1 MFWLLHEDAL
11 RQLREAER
19 RVSID
24 AAQQRAWVERQEQ
37 EAADRGPRSLRVA
50 GDVAEIRVEGLLTK
64 RPDFWAQLFGLG
76 GTAYTDLIEAISVA
90 RSNPDVKAVQ
100 LFVDSPGGAADGLF
114 DVFAALEQ
122 LRAEKPVRVRAAN
135 AFSAAYGIAA
145 VAGQISATT
154 PASMFGSVGVAVRY
168 SRWADIELFDITNTE
183 SPDKRPDPATE
194 EGKAVIRRELDAIF
208 DLFAESIAKGRSAA
222 TGETVTRKDVAENF
236 GRGASFV
243 ARDARR
249 FGMIDTVP
257 KASARPALRAMSEDE
272 PSAARGENEER
283 GMAEATKK
291 LTLEEFRA
299 QHPELHQAVFDAGK
313 QAGTEQERKRVNA
326 HLKLAE
332 TTGAMDVAKKAIAS
346 GVSTMDEE
354 IHAEYMSAA
363 LNRRDRSDRQAETDA
378 AGKVVEGAQTS
389 EEREQNASVNGG
401 VWLMKTGD
409 KTEQRPMPL
418 PSV

>member
-1 MFWLLHEDAL
+1 
-11 RQLREAER
+11 
-19 RVSID
+19 
-24 AAQQRAWVERQEQ
+24 
-37 EAADRGPRSLRVA
+37 
-50 GDVAEIRVEGLLTK
+50 
-64 RPDFWAQLFGLG
+64 
-76 GTAYTDLIEAISVA
+76 
-90 RSNPDVKAVQ
+90 
-100 LFVDSPGGAADGLF
+100 
-114 DVFAALEQ
+114 
-122 LRAEKPVRVRAAN
+122 
-135 AFSAAYGIAA
+135 
-145 VAGQISATT
+145 
-154 PASMFGSVGVAVRY
+154 
-168 SRWADIELFDITNTE
+168 
-183 SPDKRPDPATE
+183 
-194 EGKAVIRRELDAIF
+194 
-208 DLFAESIAKGRSAA
+208 
-222 TGETVTRKDVAENF
+222 
-236 GRGASFV
+236 
-243 ARDARR
+243 
-249 FGMIDTVP
+249 
-257 KASARPALRAMSEDE
+257 
-272 PSAARGENEER
+272 
-283 GMAEATKK
+283 MAEATKK